1 MGRVILRTAGS
12 GTWKEKHEPKDA
24 KRSIFSNKKTKL
36 SFSLSVQ
43 FRRSVMSDSLQTHG
57 LKHTSSPVLHYPPE
71 FDQAHVH

>member
-24 KRSIFSNKKTKL
+24 KRSIFSNKKTKV